1 MSDTNT
7 KTGNKLNE
15 NSLMNYFNNNSLSHI
30 MYDGP
35 GGIPYAA
42 IGMVTIAAGV
52 FSYVTY
58 ADYTQEAEA
67 EAAQRAEEDQSDNM
81 FSSIY
86 GGDDQNATEPEE
98 TTPEDQ
104 EDTAP
109 EDQEDTAPE
118 NQEDTAPEDEESTAP
133 EDLDSKEQ
141 ESISTKAEE
150 PGEKF
155 KLGGTKLLKKRSSNK
170 RKSKNNQKQKTHNPS
185 KKRR

>member
-35 GGIPYAA
+35 NGIPYAA

-86 GGDDQNATEPEE
+86 GGDDQNATEPEFAA
-98 TTPEDQ
+98 Q
-104 EDTAP
+104 EATAP
-109 EDQEDTAPE
+109 EDEEA
-118 NQEDTAPEDEESTAP
+118 TAPEDEESTAP

-141 ESISTKAEE
+141 EPQSTKAEE

-155 KLGGTKLLKKRSSNK
+155 KLGGKKSLKKRSSEK
-170 RKSKNNQKQKTHNPS
+170 RKSKNDRKQKTHNPS

>member
-98 TTPEDQ
+98 TTPE
-104 EDTAP
+104 
-109 EDQEDTAPE
+109 
-118 NQEDTAPEDEESTAP
+118 NQEDTAP

-155 KLGGTKLLKKRSSNK
+155 KLGGKKSLKKRSSEK
-170 RKSKNNQKQKTHNPS
+170 RKSKNDRKQKTHNPS

>member
-86 GGDDQNATEPEE
+86 GGDDQNATEPEFAAQE
-98 TTPEDQ
+98 ATAQ
-104 EDTAP
+104 EDEEA
-109 EDQEDTAPE
+109 
-118 NQEDTAPEDEESTAP
+118 TAPEDEESTAP

-155 KLGGTKLLKKRSSNK
+155 KLGGKKSLKKRSSEK
-170 RKSKNNQKQKTHNPS
+170 RKSKNDRKQKTHNPS

>member
-86 GGDDQNATEPEE
+86 GGDDQNATEPEFAA
-98 TTPEDQ
+98 Q
-104 EDTAP
+104 EATAP
-109 EDQEDTAPE
+109 EDEEATAPE
-118 NQEDTAPEDEESTAP
+118 DEEATAQEDEESTAP

-155 KLGGTKLLKKRSSNK
+155 KLGGKKSLKKRSSEK
-170 RKSKNNQKQKTHNPS
+170 RKSKNDRKQKTHNPS

>member
-86 GGDDQNATEPEE
+86 GGDDQNATEPEFAA
-98 TTPEDQ
+98 Q
-104 EDTAP
+104 EATAP
-109 EDQEDTAPE
+109 EDEEATA
-118 NQEDTAPEDEESTAP
+118 QEDEESTAP

-155 KLGGTKLLKKRSSNK
+155 KLGGKKSLKKRSSEK
-170 RKSKNNQKQKTHNPS
+170 RKSKNDRKQKTHNPS